1 MLGTT
6 FAHGTVAPAPLP
18 TLGAETP
25 GAPPDTPEGEPQ
37 DRATTEVDVTPVPKP
52 RLRTPGRRTVERA
65 EPSGEPKRKPSV
77 KQEQLPE
84 SDLVELYGMP
94 VGNEAGPGAA
104 CDVRGSSADE
114 DLEIFEVCR
123 IFHRLLSFPHLLI
136 PLGVALG
143 PSCSAPV

>member
-1 MLGTT
+1 
-6 FAHGTVAPAPLP
+6 
-18 TLGAETP
+18 
-25 GAPPDTPEGEPQ
+25 
-37 DRATTEVDVTPVPKP
+37 VTPVPKP

-65 EPSGEPKRKPSV
+65 EPSGKSKRKLKA

-84 SDLVELYGMP
+84 SDLVELYGRP

-143 PSCSAPV
+143 PSCLAPV